1 MTSYQSLANIQKLLN
16 TTANSIARNVVGS
29 NKIQAESIPDIQ
41 KKFKQASDLISQF
54 EKKKLET
61 KGIDIL
67 IETEEEVAVND
78 SIQALKKRLQR
89 LRYTFQ
95 LRKNQ
100 LNIPIDS
107 LKEDVGV
114 NKRITIG
121 PLLVLFLLIL

>member
-1 MTSYQSLANIQKLLN
+1 M
-16 TTANSIARNVVGS
+16 
-29 NKIQAESIPDIQ
+29 IQAKSIPDIQ
-41 KKFKQASDLISQF
+41 KKFKQASVLISQF
-54 EKKKLET
+54 EKKKFET
-61 KGIDIL
+61 KGKDIL
-67 IETEEEVAVND
+67 IETEEEVTVND

-89 LRYTFQ
+89 LRQTFQ

-107 LKEDVGV
+107 LKEDDGV